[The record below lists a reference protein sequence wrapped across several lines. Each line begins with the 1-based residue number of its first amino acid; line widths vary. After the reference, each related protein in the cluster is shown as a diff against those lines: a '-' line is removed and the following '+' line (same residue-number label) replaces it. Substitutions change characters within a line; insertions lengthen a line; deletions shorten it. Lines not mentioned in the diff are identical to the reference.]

1 MQRTLFLVLSSA
13 IVVFSIICLC
23 TAPIINGI
31 LSEASGWG
39 TNNCKEKS
47 DKYKYEKDNN
57 YPEETVKQ
65 SKKKRNLCN
74 RQKAMYGLEYS
85 SYIID
90 VSLGFICAVLGLLHF
105 FDVGKSFQKYSGLI
119 GLVTGIVGFVLT
131 LVYIIYSGYIFT
143 KDISEDYDGAFD
155 NSVYINSRS
164 YDFNYLLK
172 LNGEGAFAELDGDNY
187 KCIFYKE
194 KDENAVLAKYKD
206 LGKKSLNYEKKRN
219 YDQKDEYT
227 KCAVHDAVYGC
238 YYNNNGQY
246 VPNPLPPSGYS
257 LINIVTLKSN
267 NCKYLYLSKVA
278 GGFGNKYLYD
288 NWLTNIIF
296 GCLIIACE
304 IGLAI
309 FGFLL
314 FKNSDGSGI

>member
-1 MQRTLFLVLSSA
+1 MQRTLFLVFSSA

-31 LSEASGWG
+31 LSEANSWG
-39 TNNCKEKS
+39 TDNCQEKS
-47 DKYKYEKDNN
+47 DEYKHLKD
-57 YPEETVKQ
+57 TLGADDDSTKD
-65 SKKKRNLCN
+65 KKKERNLCN
-74 RQKAMYGLEYS
+74 RRKAMYGLEYS

-143 KDISEDYDGAFD
+143 KDIPIQIYDSGLRSS
-155 NSVYINSRS
+155 SVS
-164 YDFNYLLK
+164 YLLK
-172 LNGEGAFAELDGDNY
+172 LKGNGAFAEKDGDNY

-194 KDENAVLAKYKD
+194 KDKKAVLAKYND
-206 LGKKSLNYEKKRN
+206 LGKKSYSYEKKKN
-219 YDQKDEYT
+219 YDESDEY
-227 KCAVHDAVYGC
+227 K
-238 YYNNNGQY
+238 
-246 VPNPLPPSGYS
+246 
-257 LINIVTLKSN
+257 
-267 NCKYLYLSKVA
+267 NCKVSLDYTAYSECYLSSKQYFTDLSIQNFKNNKCEYLYLQSKA
-278 GGFGNKYLYD
+278 SGFENKYLYD
-288 NWLTNIIF
+288 NWVTNIIF
-296 GCLIIACE
+296 GCFIIACN

-309 FGFLL
+309 FGFLV

>member
-47 DKYKYEKDNN
+47 DIYKYEKDNN

-90 VSLGFICAVLGLLHF
+90 VSLGFICAILGLLHF

-143 KDISEDYDGAFD
+143 KDLAVDHSSGVPSCIPSATSV
-155 NSVYINSRS
+155 NS
-164 YDFNYLLK
+164 YLLK
-172 LNGEGAFAELDGDNY
+172 LNGKGAFAKKDGDKF
-187 KCIFYKE
+187 KCIYYN
-194 KDENAVLAKYKD
+194 KDNKNAILAKYND
-206 LGKKSLNYEKKRN
+206 LGKKSFNYEKKRN
-219 YDQKDEYT
+219 YDVSSDITNCEKSLSNAYGQCSTSEFYT
-227 KCAVHDAVYGC
+227 LSVD
-238 YYNNNGQY
+238 
-246 VPNPLPPSGYS
+246 SD
-257 LINIVTLKSN
+257 
-267 NCKYLYLSKVA
+267 CKYLYLSSVA
-278 GGFGNKYLYD
+278 SGFGNKYLYD
-288 NWLTNIIF
+288 NWVTNIIF
-296 GCLIIACE
+296 GCFIIACN

-309 FGFLL
+309 FGFLV

>member
-1 MQRTLFLVLSSA
+1 MQRTLFLIFSSA

-90 VSLGFICAVLGLLHF
+90 VSLGFICAILGLLHF

-143 KDISEDYDGAFD
+143 KDNAQIHDDGFSSTIKDDDYM
-155 NSVYINSRS
+155 
-164 YDFNYLLK
+164 LK
-172 LNGEGAFAELDGDNY
+172 LKGNGAFAEKDGEKY

-194 KDENAVLAKYKD
+194 NNENAVLSKYND
-206 LGKKSLNYEKKRN
+206 LGKKSYNYEKKKIMIS
-219 YDQKDEYT
+219 QMII
-227 KCAVHDAVYGC
+227 
-238 YYNNNGQY
+238 Q
-246 VPNPLPPSGYS
+246 
-257 LINIVTLKSN
+257 IV
-267 NCKYLYLSKVA
+267 
-278 GGFGNKYLYD
+278 
-288 NWLTNIIF
+288 
-296 GCLIIACE
+296 
-304 IGLAI
+304 
-309 FGFLL
+309 
-314 FKNSDGSGI
+314 

>member
-1 MQRTLFLVLSSA
+1 MQRTLFLIFSSA

-39 TNNCKEKS
+39 RNNCKGKS
-47 DKYKYEKDNN
+47 DIYKYQKDNN

-65 SKKKRNLCN
+65 SKKDRNLCN

-90 VSLGFICAVLGLLHF
+90 VSLGFICAILGLLHF

-143 KDISEDYDGAFD
+143 KDNAQIHDDGFRSTVKDDDYM
-155 NSVYINSRS
+155 
-164 YDFNYLLK
+164 LK
-172 LNGEGAFAELDGDNY
+172 LKGNGAFAEKDGEKY

-194 KDENAVLAKYKD
+194 NDANSVYSKYDD
-206 LGKKSLNYEKKRN
+206 LGKKSYNYEKKRN
-219 YDQKDEYT
+219 YDIPNDYT
-227 KCAVHDAVYGC
+227 NCIVLDSVASEC
-238 YYNNNGQY
+238 YTSQYILSNTAINSLKNNNCEY
-246 VPNPLPPSGYS
+246 A
-257 LINIVTLKSN
+257 
-267 NCKYLYLSKVA
+267 YLTSKA
-278 GGFGNKYLYD
+278 NGFGNKYLYD
-288 NWLTNIIF
+288 NWVTNIIF
-296 GCLIIACE
+296 GCLIIACN

-309 FGFLL
+309 FGFLV

>member
-1 MQRTLFLVLSSA
+1 MQRTLFLIFSSA

-143 KDISEDYDGAFD
+143 KDLAVDHSSGVP
-155 NSVYINSRS
+155 SVSGNH
-164 YDFNYLLK
+164 LLK
-172 LNGEGAFAELDGDNY
+172 LNGKGAFAKKDGDKF
-187 KCIFYKE
+187 KCIYYN
-194 KDENAVLAKYKD
+194 KDDEYAILAKYND
-206 LGKKSLNYEKKRN
+206 LGKKSFNYEKKRK
-219 YDQKDEYT
+219 YDVSSDISNCLRNADT
-227 KCAVHDAVYGC
+227 A
-238 YYNNNGQY
+238 YNDCSTSETFT
-246 VPNPLPPSGYS
+246 LISSYS
-257 LINIVTLKSN
+257 S
-267 NCKYLYLSKVA
+267 CDYLYLSTA
-278 GGFGNKYLYD
+278 ATGFGNKYLYD
-288 NWLTNIIF
+288 NWVTNIIF
-296 GCLIIACE
+296 GCFIIACN

-309 FGFLL
+309 FGFLV

>member
-1 MQRTLFLVLSSA
+1 MQRTLFLIFSSA

-31 LSEASGWG
+31 LSEANSWG
-39 TNNCKEKS
+39 TDNCQEKS
-47 DKYKYEKDNN
+47 DEYKHLKD
-57 YPEETVKQ
+57 TLGADADSTKD
-65 SKKKRNLCN
+65 KKKERNLCN
-74 RQKAMYGLEYS
+74 RRKAMYGLEYS

-143 KDISEDYDGAFD
+143 KDLPTHIYDNGFNSISITGGYM
-155 NSVYINSRS
+155 
-164 YDFNYLLK
+164 LK
-172 LNGEGAFAELDGDNY
+172 LKGNGAFAEKDGDNY

-194 KDENAVLAKYKD
+194 KDKKAVLAKYND
-206 LGKKSLNYEKKRN
+206 LGKKSYSYEKKKN
-219 YDQKDEYT
+219 YDQSDDYKNCIVDDDSDVVSECYT
-227 KCAVHDAVYGC
+227 NSKQ
-238 YYNNNGQY
+238 YYTDPYIQTYKNNN
-246 VPNPLPPSGYS
+246 
-257 LINIVTLKSN
+257 
-267 NCKYLYLSKVA
+267 CEYLYLQSKA
-278 GGFGNKYLYD
+278 SGFENKYLYD
-288 NWLTNIIF
+288 NWVTNIIF
-296 GCLIIACE
+296 GCFIIACN

-309 FGFLL
+309 FGFLV